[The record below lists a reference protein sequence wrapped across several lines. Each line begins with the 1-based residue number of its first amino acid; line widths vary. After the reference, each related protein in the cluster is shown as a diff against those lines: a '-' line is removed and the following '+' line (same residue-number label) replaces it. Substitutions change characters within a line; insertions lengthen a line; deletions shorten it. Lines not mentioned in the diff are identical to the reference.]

1 MKTDI
6 QGEHLR
12 TVKAETGAIKLQGSP
27 RGFQPPREARKK
39 QERIP
44 PQVSGSWPANF
55 FILDFQIPELLFF

>member
-1 MKTDI
+1 M
-6 QGEHLR
+6 
-12 TVKAETGAIKLQGSP
+12 KAETGAIQLQGSP
-27 RGFQPPREARKK
+27 RGFQPPRDARKK